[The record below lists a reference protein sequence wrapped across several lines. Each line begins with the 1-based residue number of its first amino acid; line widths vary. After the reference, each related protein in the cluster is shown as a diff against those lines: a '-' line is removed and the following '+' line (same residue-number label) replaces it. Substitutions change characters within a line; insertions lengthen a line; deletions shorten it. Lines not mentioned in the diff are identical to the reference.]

1 MKKLL
6 KYISHLS
13 TWKIAGLALMLGA
26 MIITSCEDE
35 DGSPLESPDGNPEIL
50 YVRVTNPESA
60 DSLLVRANLGTTIA
74 IVGKN
79 LGGIREVWFNDREAT
94 LNPTWVTNK
103 SVIVSVPNL
112 APLDI
117 TDKLYLVDAD
127 GNILDHDFEVT
138 IPAPSLVSAH
148 NEWPQDGEDLI
159 IYGDYFFDVEGVVP
173 VEVEF
178 TGGTQVQG
186 EVVSQTELHV
196 QVPETAQE
204 GPVTVTTNFGISV
217 SPFHVWDS
225 RNIILNFDEEAKSG
239 NGWRSGLNENGNNP
253 INGNYCVVRW
263 DGLEPYERNEGSNGG
278 PSPLM
283 MEYKGWRANLVD
295 PTIGTGNFA
304 EGLYSQYA
312 LKFEA
317 QVVSWYGGY
326 LHLCPAAANHGNE
339 DGGQGGSNQEVWS
352 NSANRRA
359 YWAPWEENNETFTTN
374 GKWITVVIPMTEF
387 KYHRGGDGEME
398 VAADKFNEDAWGSL
412 STWMIGSAESD
423 PSTPFE
429 FYFDNMRIVPIE

>member
-1 MKKLL
+1 MLSWKL
-6 KYISHLS
+6 ISMGVIMCTVLIS
-13 TWKIAGLALMLGA
+13 
-26 MIITSCEDE
+26 SCEDE
-35 DGSPLESPDGNPEIL
+35 DGSPLETPSGNPEVL
-50 YVRVTNPESA
+50 YVRVTSPESA

-74 IVGKN
+74 IVGTN
-79 LGGIREVWFNDREAT
+79 LGGIREVWFNDRQAS
-94 LNPTWVTNK
+94 LNPSWVTNRTI
-103 SVIVSVPNL
+103 IVSVPNL

-127 GNILDHDFEVT
+127 DNTLEHAFEVT
-138 IPAPSLVSAH
+138 IPPPALESAL
-148 NEWPQDGEDLI
+148 NEWPQSGEDLI

-173 VEVEF
+173 VEVAF
-178 TGGTQVQG
+178 TGDVIVEA
-186 EVVSQTELHV
+186 EVVSQTELR
-196 QVPETAQE
+196 VPVPIGALE
-204 GPVTVTTNFGISV
+204 GPVTVTTNFGTSV
-217 SPFHVWDS
+217 SSFHVWDS

-239 NGWRSGLNENGNNP
+239 NGWRSGLNESANNP

-263 DGLEPYERNEGSNGG
+263 DGLEPYQRDEGSNGG

-295 PTIGTGNFA
+295 PTVGTGNFA

-317 QVVSWYGGY
+317 QVVTWYGGY
-326 LHLCPAAANHGNE
+326 LHLCLAAANHGNE

-352 NSANRRA
+352 NNANRRA
-359 YWAPWEENNETFTTN
+359 YWGPWEDANATYTTN
-374 GKWITVVIPMTEF
+374 GKWITVVIPLTEF
-387 KYHRGGDGEME
+387 RYHRGGSGEME
-398 VAADKFNEDAWGSL
+398 VAAEKFNEEAWGSL

-423 PSTPFE
+423 PDTPFE